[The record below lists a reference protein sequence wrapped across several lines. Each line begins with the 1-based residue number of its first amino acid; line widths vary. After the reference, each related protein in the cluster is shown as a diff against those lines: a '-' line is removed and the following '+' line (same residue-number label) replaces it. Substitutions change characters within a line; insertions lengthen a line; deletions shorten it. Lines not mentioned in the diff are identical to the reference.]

1 MRTSFCI
8 KSIIIIALLG
18 AFGVTRASCIVGS
31 NSLATV
37 VTRLF
42 ISQSD
47 TLSTLQED
55 NLKRKELG
63 LSSALAHSRPTPNLP
78 IDLELVRPMDP
89 ERPIDPGPLHP
100 IEPTPIWPDEPITD
114 EPVHRKEAV
123 GTPSG
128 NLTVSNMGAA
138 VYNLKID
145 VPNGGSLTPQLSISY
160 NSQTGG
166 YGIAGYGFNL
176 TGISVI
182 TRGGK
187 DLFHDGQVKGTAYT
201 SSDTYFLDG
210 RRLILQ
216 SGNAG
221 QNGEIYTVEG
231 DPFTKVIVHGNY
243 SNSSADTWF
252 EVKASDGT
260 VYQYGNS
267 SNSKLSYRNKKG
279 YARIASWYINRTT
292 DKYSNYITYDY
303 AIGNFFIRPVGITY
317 GTNSAK
323 NRGIVNKV
331 NFFYQNLGNNARP
344 FAVEDQQGLIDMC
357 LSSITTT
364 SNNSIYRTYTFSY
377 NNNSDQSTGKWMRL
391 VTVEEANGK
400 GDKYPPV
407 KFTWQYLPSSSIYSS
422 QLAVSTKD
430 GSSFVEETDKQF
442 LSADLNGDGISD
454 IIRVSPVKVTTAVW
468 AGGSSWNHY
477 TYVYPQI
484 RNL

>member
-63 LSSALAHSRPTPNLP
+63 LSSALAPSRPTPNLP

-89 ERPIDPGPLHP
+89 ERPIDPGALHP

-216 SGNAG
+216 SGNAD

-279 YARIASWYINRTT
+279 M
-292 DKYSNYITYDY
+292 
-303 AIGNFFIRPVGITY
+303 PV
-317 GTNSAK
+317 
-323 NRGIVNKV
+323 
-331 NFFYQNLGNNARP
+331 LHH
-344 FAVEDQQGLIDMC
+344 
-357 LSSITTT
+357 
-364 SNNSIYRTYTFSY
+364 
-377 NNNSDQSTGKWMRL
+377 
-391 VTVEEANGK
+391 
-400 GDKYPPV
+400 
-407 KFTWQYLPSSSIYSS
+407 
-422 QLAVSTKD
+422 
-430 GSSFVEETDKQF
+430 
-442 LSADLNGDGISD
+442 GISTEPRTSIP
-454 IIRVSPVKVTTAVW
+454 IISHT
-468 AGGSSWNHY
+468 
-477 TYVYPQI
+477 I
-484 RNL
+484 ML

>member
-1 MRTSFCI
+1 MENHKEMRTSFCI

-31 NSLATV
+31 NSSVAA
-37 VTRLF
+37 VTRLL
-42 ISQSD
+42 ISRLD

-55 NLKRKELG
+55 SLKRKELG
-63 LSSALAHSRPTPNLP
+63 LSSALAPSR
-78 IDLELVRPMDP
+78 
-89 ERPIDPGPLHP
+89 
-100 IEPTPIWPDEPITD
+100 PTPIWPDEPITD

-216 SGNAG
+216 SDTVG
-221 QNGEIYTVEG
+221 QNSAIYTVEG
-231 DPFTKVIVHGNY
+231 DPFTKVMVHGNY

-279 YARIASWYINRTT
+279 YARIASWYINRAT

-331 NFFYQNLGNNARP
+331 NFFYQNL
-344 FAVEDQQGLIDMC
+344 
-357 LSSITTT
+357 
-364 SNNSIYRTYTFSY
+364 
-377 NNNSDQSTGKWMRL
+377 
-391 VTVEEANGK
+391 
-400 GDKYPPV
+400 
-407 KFTWQYLPSSSIYSS
+407 
-422 QLAVSTKD
+422 
-430 GSSFVEETDKQF
+430 
-442 LSADLNGDGISD
+442 
-454 IIRVSPVKVTTAVW
+454 
-468 AGGSSWNHY
+468 
-477 TYVYPQI
+477 
-484 RNL
+484 